1 MVSPLGVLSTEDIMR
16 ILPHRYPM
24 LLLDRLE
31 DIILG
36 ESATGIKN
44 VTYNEPF
51 FGGHF
56 PGDPVMPGVLIVEAM
71 AQTAAALV
79 MRTENI
85 THKDYTV
92 YFMSISEARFR
103 KPVHPGD
110 TLQLKIQKQHHRGP
124 VWKFKCDA
132 CVRNQVV
139 AEASYTAMLVP
150 KQGGSTKSE
159 SLPC

>member
-1 MVSPLGVLSTEDIMR
+1 MVLPPNVLSTEDIMR

-31 DIILG
+31 DIVLG

-71 AQTAAALV
+71 AQTSAALV

-85 THKDYTV
+85 THKDHTV

-103 KPVHPGD
+103 KPVYPGD
-110 TLQLKIQKQHHRGP
+110 TLQLKIQKQHHRGS

-132 CVRNQVV
+132 YVRNQVV
-139 AEASYTAMLVP
+139 AEAIYTAMLVP
-150 KQGGSTKSE
+150 KQGVGQIDKE
-159 SLPC
+159 S